1 MASASAGVKG
11 PDGRT
16 LRAVAHNVYS
26 QPAAHPVETIQD
38 NWLANQLETK
48 HYIMAQAHGAHLPM
62 QIRMELETV
71 CQSRR
76 LPGMPTSNLG
86 AECILGRDETIEFE
100 DFMNMPNNS
109 ETGVDMRAALEHKYG
124 LRPRNAME
132 SRVGGGPAMSME
144 PPRSIAQAR
153 PLGL

>member
-1 MASASAGVKG
+1 
-11 PDGRT
+11 
-16 LRAVAHNVYS
+16 
-26 QPAAHPVETIQD
+26 
-38 NWLANQLETK
+38 
-48 HYIMAQAHGAHLPM
+48 MAQAHGAHLPM

-100 DFMNMPNNS
+100 DFMNMPGDS
-109 ETGVDMRAALEHKYG
+109 EIGVDMRAALEHKYG
-124 LRPRNAME
+124 LRPRNSIE

-144 PPRSIAQAR
+144 PPRSVAQAR